1 MLHRAASSPIP
12 HPGEVLRSLNRM
24 AHQLTELPVVDMS
37 LLDGDAAD
45 QAAFRGALRAAT
57 HEVGFFYLV
66 GHGIDRAVRDRLFE
80 TARAFFALP
89 DEDKFAVEMGKSPQ
103 FRGYTRFG
111 GEYTQGA
118 IDWREQID
126 IAAEYEPLGDEPAY
140 LRLDGENLWP
150 EALPELREVLTDWQ
164 DRCSAVG
171 LRLMRE
177 WAISL
182 GTAEDIFDEAFAA
195 RPSTLVKLVRYPG
208 RASDDR
214 QGVGAHKDPGVLTL
228 LLVEPGKGG
237 LQVEH
242 DGDWIDAP
250 PLTDAFVV
258 NIGEAMEF
266 ATDGYL
272 TATMHRVVS
281 PPAGSERLSVPFFF
295 NPALS
300 ATMPRIEL
308 PLELAVEAPGVTED
322 PSNPISGTFG
332 DNILKARL
340 RAHPDVAARHHAD
353 LLGGHA

>member
-1 MLHRAASSPIP
+1 MAAT
-12 HPGEVLRSLNRM
+12 
-24 AHQLTELPVVDMS
+24 LTELPVVDLS
-37 LLDGDAAD
+37 LLDGDDAD
-45 QAAFRGALRAAT
+45 RASFRDSLRSAT

-66 GHGIDRAVRDRLFE
+66 GHGIGADVRDRLFA
-80 TARAFFALP
+80 TARDFFALP
-89 DEDKFAVEMGKSPQ
+89 DEDKFGVEMLKSPH

-126 IAAEYEPLGDEPAY
+126 LAAEYEPLGSDPPY
-140 LRLDGENLWP
+140 LRLDGPNLWP
-150 EALPELREVLTDWQ
+150 SALPALRDVLTDWQ
-164 DRCSAVG
+164 ERCAAVG

-177 WAISL
+177 WAVAL
-182 GTAEDIFDEAFAA
+182 GSPADIFDEAFAT
-195 RPSTLVKLVRYPG
+195 RPSTLIKLVRYPG

-237 LQVEH
+237 LQVEY
-242 DGDWIDAP
+242 DGGWIDAP
-250 PLTDAFVV
+250 PMEDAFVV
-258 NIGEAMEF
+258 NIGEAMEY

-272 TATMHRVVS
+272 KATMHRVES
-281 PPAGSERLSVPFFF
+281 PPPGTERLSVPFFF

-300 ATMPRIEL
+300 ATMPRVDL
-308 PLELAVEAPGVTED
+308 PPELAAEADGVTDD

-353 LLGGHA
+353 LL

>member
-1 MLHRAASSPIP
+1 
-12 HPGEVLRSLNRM
+12 M
-24 AHQLTELPVVDMS
+24 ALTALPVVDLG
-37 LLDGDAAD
+37 LLDGDEAD
-45 QAAFRGALRAAT
+45 RSAFGDALRTAT

-66 GHGIDRAVRDRLFE
+66 GHGIDRATRDRLFD

-89 DEDKFAVEMGKSPQ
+89 DEDKFAVEMLGSPQ

-126 IAAEYEPLGDEPAY
+126 LAAEYEPLGTEPGY
-140 LRLDGENLWP
+140 LRLDGPNLWP
-150 EALPELREVLTDWQ
+150 TALPEFRDVLTDWQ
-164 DRCSAVG
+164 HRCGALG

-177 WAISL
+177 WARSL
-182 GTAEDIFDEAFAA
+182 GADESIFDEAFAD
-195 RPSTLVKLVRYPG
+195 RPSALLKLVRYPG
-208 RASDDR
+208 RESSDR

-228 LLVEPGKGG
+228 LLIEPGKAG

-242 DGDWIDAP
+242 RGEWIDAP
-250 PLTDAFVV
+250 PVEDAFVV
-258 NIGEAMEF
+258 NIGEAMEY

-272 TATMHRVVS
+272 TATMHRVIS
-281 PPAGSERLSVPFFF
+281 PPVGTERLSVPFFF

-300 ATMPRIEL
+300 STMPRIAL
-308 PLELAVEAPGVTED
+308 PPELADQAPGVSND

-340 RAHPDVAARHHAD
+340 RAHPDVAARHHPD
-353 LLGGHA
+353 LL